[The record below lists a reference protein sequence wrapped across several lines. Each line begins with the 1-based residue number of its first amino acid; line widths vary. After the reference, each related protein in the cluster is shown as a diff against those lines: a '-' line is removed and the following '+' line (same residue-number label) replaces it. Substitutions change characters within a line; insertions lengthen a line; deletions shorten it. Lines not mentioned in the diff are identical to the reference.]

1 MIPGHE
7 GVVGTSGPA
16 SGITQFRKQISHQ
29 LPETR
34 PRAQRRTREELPE
47 TRSLC
52 LVTHRLA
59 TILSTDVKPT
69 NVHRSAPT
77 GPPGCYSSL
86 SRAIRV
92 ANAAGYAVA
101 VLYDW
106 INYNSRGDT
115 VTISV
120 PRDCSRSTS
129 GKADYEFKR
138 LDHMGWGDRVSSV
151 NTKLGNGTHCDVFFH
166 TDIDLVRDCA
176 GKRWIDRYGNL
187 GHYGCYK
194 RASSFRLS

>member
-1 MIPGHE
+1 MRKLA
-7 GVVGTSGPA
+7 VRLTCLLAVGAGIMPA
-16 SGITQFRKQISHQ
+16 SGTALAATPASTPSGTAAASHCVADRYGKG
-29 LPETR
+29 L
-34 PRAQRRTREELPE
+34 
-47 TRSLC
+47 
-52 LVTHRLA
+52 
-59 TILSTDVKPT
+59 
-69 NVHRSAPT
+69 
-77 GPPGCYSSL
+77 GCYSSL

-151 NTKLGNGTHCDVFFH
+151 NTRLGNGTHCDVFFH

>member
-1 MIPGHE
+1 MRKLAVRFTCLLTLGAGIM
-7 GVVGTSGPA
+7 PA
-16 SGITQFRKQISHQ
+16 SGTALAATPALAPSGTTAASHCVADRYGKG
-29 LPETR
+29 L
-34 PRAQRRTREELPE
+34 
-47 TRSLC
+47 
-52 LVTHRLA
+52 
-59 TILSTDVKPT
+59 
-69 NVHRSAPT
+69 
-77 GPPGCYSSL
+77 GCYSSL

-106 INYNSRGDT
+106 VNYDSRGDT

-151 NTKLGNGTHCDVFFH
+151 NTRLGNGTRCDVFFH
-166 TDIDLVRDCA
+166 TDIDLVQDCA
-176 GKRWIDRYGNL
+176 GKRWIDKYGHL

>member
-1 MIPGHE
+1 MFHE
-7 GVVGTSGPA
+7 GIRMRKLAVRLTCLLAVGAGIMPA
-16 SGITQFRKQISHQ
+16 SGTALAATPASVSSGTAAASHCVADRYGKG
-29 LPETR
+29 L
-34 PRAQRRTREELPE
+34 
-47 TRSLC
+47 
-52 LVTHRLA
+52 
-59 TILSTDVKPT
+59 
-69 NVHRSAPT
+69 
-77 GPPGCYSSL
+77 GCYSSL

-151 NTKLGNGTHCDVFFH
+151 NTRLGNGTHCDVFFH

-176 GKRWIDRYGNL
+176 GKRWIDKYGHL